1 MVIYRWN
8 GTNPGNLVPKED
20 DYKKGGSISFSTKP
34 KPNSAMTTIKAVNS
48 TGVLYAVQDGVDHV
62 TIYPIGGTA
71 KEWHDAGPNS
81 VWTKALKSVVVKYK

>member
-8 GTNPGNLVPKED
+8 GTNPGNLVPTEAD
-20 DYKKGGSISFSTKP
+20 LNTNTSLSFSTIP

-48 TGVLYAVQDGVDHV
+48 TGVLYAVQDGVNHV
-62 TIYPIGGTA
+62 TIYPIGGTV

-81 VWTKALKSVVVKYK
+81 VWTKALESVVVKYK